1 MSEKNKPQ
9 LVKIGKHY
17 INPKNVAGIKE
28 AKEGLY
34 IIMLLDQPNPEF
46 PLWLS
51 ERGLEKAKQ
60 YFDILGEDND

>member
-1 MSEKNKPQ
+1 MSKSNKPQ

-17 INPKNVAGIKE
+17 LDPSNVAGIKE

-34 IIMLLDQPNPEF
+34 IIMLHSSPNPEY

-51 ERGLEKAKQ
+51 EKSLERAKQ
-60 YFDILGEDND
+60 YFDILGDED

>member
-1 MSEKNKPQ
+1 MTKSDKPQ

-17 INPKNVAGIKE
+17 IDPKNVAGIKE

-34 IIMLLDQPNPEF
+34 IIMLRDQPEPQF

-51 ERGLEKAKQ
+51 ERALEKAKQ
-60 YFDILGEDND
+60 YFDILGEEES

>member
-1 MSEKNKPQ
+1 MAKTKSKPQ

-17 INPKNVAGIKE
+17 LAPDNVAGIKE

-34 IIMLLDQPNPEF
+34 IIMLRDQPEPQF

-51 ERGLEKAKQ
+51 ERGLEHALQ
-60 YFDILGEDND
+60 FFDILGVEE